1 MIDSRYYDV
10 IPTLDINDN
19 IIIRSLSIEDAPAY
33 LNYMKNPNVGRYVL
47 VEKQATLSYA
57 MSHINYCKSM
67 IRNEQGLFWAIARKN
82 DNVMIGWL
90 GLYTNNHNNRAEI
103 AFDLSE
109 DFWGQGIITDVIH
122 ETLRYAFDYVE
133 LVRVGALILKEN
145 VGSQKVLEKNG
156 FSFEGT
162 LKNYKLH
169 LEKAYDIESY
179 AITKEAFHLRTK
191 K

>member
-1 MIDSRYYDV
+1 MIDSRHYEA
-10 IPTLDINDN
+10 IPTLDINDRM
-19 IIIRSLSIEDAPAY
+19 IIRRLSIEDAPSY

-57 MSHINYCKSM
+57 MSHINYCQGM

-82 DNVMIGWL
+82 DNIMIGWL
-90 GLYTNNHNNRAEI
+90 GLYTNNYNNRAEI

-109 DFWGQGIITDVIH
+109 DYWGQGITTEVIQ
-122 ETLRYAFDYVE
+122 ETLRYAFDHME
-133 LVRVGALILKEN
+133 LIRVGALILKEN
-145 VGSQKVLEKNG
+145 IGSQRALEKNG

-169 LEKAYDIESY
+169 LDQAYDIESY
-179 AITKEAFHLRTK
+179 AITKEAFNIIK
-191 K
+191 NN